1 MGALA
6 FIALHFILALVSLIV
21 AAYAWRRRY
30 YRSSQPFAILLA
42 AIAVWTTSRALAAAS
57 ATPNGVLFWSL
68 IQHLG
73 IVALT
78 PAWLLIS
85 ISYSEIWLHWRRRFQ
100 IGLFLLPLIFFV
112 LALTNELHHLWW
124 SAVTVDASRGFL
136 WPVAERGIFFW
147 AHAVYAYICLLIG
160 IVLLSRAV
168 FKAESINRGH
178 AWMLLIAAFSPAIG
192 NITYLSGLWMPWNDD
207 PTPIMAFLGALLGFY
222 ATIHFR
228 VIDLAPLVEREVLAA
243 LPDGMVVLN
252 RQMVVSEI
260 NPEAI
265 SLLQLPPGQMIGRS
279 LLDLLADQPQMSQV
293 RNVLLDGPS
302 SQTHQILLG
311 TDDTLQAIE
320 LRLRSLRASNDT
332 QVGML
337 LLLRDVSERAKA
349 EHARAMHLTE
359 LSLLNNV
366 ARAANSAN
374 ETERLIRVI
383 AETIVEHGP
392 WERVAV
398 GLVTN
403 MNGHLDIVADFGTH
417 MSQSYEGS
425 LVHNQVGTELLAL
438 MMAGQS
444 CQFDL
449 DNPTSAESAVMQL
462 MRREELQHI
471 LIIPLLHQTN
481 PLGVLVLG
489 NSRARPY
496 SPALLHLAETMGEL
510 ITDASVRTRLYEE
523 VRTADRLKSAFL
535 ATVSHEL
542 RTPLTSIIGYTE
554 MLQRGLYG
562 PLGERMGEPLDHMRT
577 ASGTLLRLITDILDF
592 SRMEAGHLKV
602 DLNPVEPLW
611 VIRNVAGQFQ
621 PQILQR
627 SLNLYLDLPD
637 HLPYI
642 YANSMRLE
650 QVLTN
655 LIGNAIKFT
664 DHGGITVSVSH
675 YGERLRISVTD
686 TGIGIPQEHQEAIFL
701 EFRRI
706 EQSGRH
712 AGGAGLGLAISR
724 RLVELMGGTIGLHST
739 PGEGSTFFVEFP
751 ICHAPADVPPTVMSL
766 GMR

>member
-1 MGALA
+1 M
-6 FIALHFILALVSLIV
+6 

-42 AIAVWTTSRALAAAS
+42 AIAIWTTCRALAAAS
-57 ATPNGVLFWSL
+57 PTPNGMIFWSL
-68 IQHLG
+68 LQHLG
-73 IVALT
+73 IVSLT

-85 ISYSEIWLHWRRRFQ
+85 ISYSEMWLRWRRHLQ
-100 IGLFLLPLIFFV
+100 IGIFILPLIFFV
-112 LALTNELHHLWW
+112 LALTNDLHHLWW
-124 SAVTVDASRGFL
+124 SSVTVDASRGFL

-147 AHAVYAYICLLIG
+147 AHAVYAYLCLLIG
-160 IVLLSRAV
+160 IILLSQAV
-168 FKAESINRGH
+168 FKAGPINRGH
-178 AWMLLIAAFSPAIG
+178 AWMLLFTAFSPAIG
-192 NITYLSGLWMPWNDD
+192 NVTYLSGLWMPWNDD
-207 PTPIMAFLGALLGFY
+207 PTPIMAFLGAILGFY

-228 VIDLAPLVEREVLAA
+228 VIDLAPLVEREVLSA

-265 SLLQLPPGQMIGRS
+265 KLLHLPPGQMIGRS
-279 LLDLLADQPQMSQV
+279 LLSLLADQPQMSQV
-293 RNVLLDGPS
+293 RNVLVDGPS
-302 SQTHQILLG
+302 PQTHQIVIG
-311 TDDTLQAIE
+311 DGDTLQALE
-320 LRLRSLRASNDT
+320 LRLRPLRASNDAR
-332 QVGML
+332 VGML

-349 EHARAMHLTE
+349 EQARAMHVAE
-359 LSLLNNV
+359 LSLLNHV

-383 AETIVEHGP
+383 AETIVEYGP

-398 GLVTN
+398 GLLPKI
-403 MNGHLDIVADFGTH
+403 GGQLDIVADFGTH
-417 MSQSYEGS
+417 MGQSYEGS
-425 LVHNQVGTELLAL
+425 LVRNQVGTELLAL
-438 MMAGQS
+438 MMAGKS
-444 CQFDL
+444 SQFDL
-449 DNPTSAESAVMQL
+449 DDPPAAESAIVQL

-471 LIIPLLHQTN
+471 LVIPLLHQAN
-481 PLGVLVLG
+481 SLGVLVLG
-489 NSRARPY
+489 NSLSRPY
-496 SPALLHLAETMGEL
+496 SPALLHLAETIGEL

-562 PLGERMGEPLDHMRT
+562 PLGERMGEPLGHMRT

-602 DLNPVEPLW
+602 DLTPVEPLRT
-611 VIRNVAGQFQ
+611 IRSVAGQFQ

-627 SLNLYLDLPD
+627 SLALDLDLPD

-664 DHGGITVSVSH
+664 DQGGITVSAH
-675 YGERLRISVTD
+675 HHADRLRISVRD
-686 TGIGIPQEHQEAIFL
+686 TGIGIAHEHQDAIFL

-706 EQSGRH
+706 EQIGRH

-739 PGEGSTFFVEFP
+739 PGEGSTFFIDMP
-751 ICHAPADVPPTVMSL
+751 ICPTPADAPPTVMSL
-766 GMR
+766 PVL